1 MEEIMRISLKAV
13 ALAAVGLLAVSATAF
28 AHHGA
33 AVYDTT
39 KSILVKGTVTDW
51 IWANPHC
58 WLKVDAK
65 DESGEAVHWIIENQA
80 PVNIANYGWSKATFK
95 SGDEVIVEVQPYRN
109 QSASAPIG
117 RFNGRV
123 TINGQTFKS
132 KSGER

>member
-1 MEEIMRISLKAV
+1 MRRDLKVV
-13 ALAAVGLLAVSATAF
+13 ALAGAFLLAVCAPLF

-39 KSILVKGTVTDW
+39 KTVMVKGTVTAW

-65 DESGEAVHWIIENQA
+65 DEAGNVSHWIIENQA

-95 SGDEVIVEVQPYRN
+95 PGDEVLVEVQPYKN
-109 QSASAPIG
+109 QSETDPIG
-117 RFNGRV
+117 RFSGRV
-123 TINGQTFKS
+123 TINGQVFKS